1 MDKPESPRYCLISTD
16 AHAGADIQGY
26 GQYLPKAFHDE
37 FDAWAATFDDPW
49 SNLDDEMHDRDDP
62 DIVMGRASFVS
73 RYSWESDTRLEHM
86 DAEGIAAEVVFPDTV
101 PPFYPSGIITALAP
115 RTEDEFRHRWEGVK
129 AHNRWLADFCAQAPG
144 RARPGAGLP
153 E

>member
-1 MDKPESPRYCLISTD
+1 MDKSESPRYCLISTD

-49 SNLDDEMHDRDDP
+49 SKLDDEMHDRDDP

-73 RYSWESDTRLEHM
+73 RYSWESETRLEHM
-86 DAEGIAAEVVFPDTV
+86 DAEGIAAEVVFPNTV
-101 PPFYPSGIITALAP
+101 PPFYPAASSRLLLLATRTNFATA
-115 RTEDEFRHRWEGVK
+115 
-129 AHNRWLADFCAQAPG
+129 G
-144 RARPGAGLP
+144 RASRRTTDGWPTSPRRRRAGALDWRRSS
-153 E
+153 